1 MEDSKETPTLEAETQ
16 ETPPAA
22 ESTEIQSAEE
32 QTQLTHKEGELIR
45 IGGEH
50 ADADGIDPLK
60 RSKKFSWKSFG
71 GPGFIFSLVFHGIL
85 LVVAVFLVVRH
96 IVDKPVEEPDAFVT
110 GAGGG
115 NNGDNARM
123 NNQRM
128 KPRQSMMQTKSR
140 ITSKS
145 SKSAIALPEMPVV
158 AMNASF
164 SGGGMGGEPSSGFG
178 GGGGGGIGKGLGKGI
193 GNGSNFLAGFGSRT
207 KSKTALEGYL
217 FDLKVRANGTTIAT
231 IAPGDQGKR
240 KEELHKVFTLMD
252 TKNYGATELKRD
264 YARAPT
270 ALYATRV
277 FIVND
282 KGQALDATKA
292 TEAFADPPIDKGGKP
307 PFKAPGW
314 LCYYKGKFSVPED
327 GEYRFVGMGDDAMIV
342 RVDKKTVLYAFWP
355 GEGHGPAVKY
365 QQGWEPKNFCGQG
378 GTDGTNIPQRGQ
390 RQSLYKGS
398 WKTMKKGH
406 NYTIEVAFG
415 EAAGGL
421 GGACLGLQKKG
432 KDDDNNFPMFTLE
445 PLDEVPAWGIGE
457 TGRYNVTGNFVAR

>member
-1 MEDSKETPTLEAETQ
+1 MENSKETPPLDV
-16 ETPPAA
+16 ETPSAA
-22 ESTEIQSAEE
+22 ESTEIQSAE
-32 QTQLTHKEGELIR
+32 QQAQLQHKEGELVR
-45 IGGEH
+45 VGGEH
-50 ADADGIDPLK
+50 ANSEGIDPLK
-60 RSKKFSWKSFG
+60 RSKKFSWKTFG
-71 GPGFIFSLVFHGIL
+71 GDGFIFSLVFHGIL

-96 IVDKPVEEPDAFVT
+96 IVDKPIEEPDAFVT

-140 ITSKS
+140 IMSKS

-164 SGGGMGGEPSSGFG
+164 SGGSMGSGEPSSGFG
-178 GGGGGGIGKGLGKGI
+178 GGGGGGIGKGLGKGV

-217 FDLKVRANGTTIAT
+217 FDLKCRANGTTIAT
-231 IAPGDQGKR
+231 VAPGDQGKR
-240 KEELHKVFTLMD
+240 KEELHKVLSLMD

-264 YARAPT
+264 YARAQT
-270 ALYATRV
+270 ALYATRIFV
-277 FIVND
+277 VGGD
-282 KGQALDATKA
+282 GKALSATRA

-378 GTDGTNIPQRGQ
+378 GTDGTNLPARGQ
-390 RQSLYKGS
+390 RESLYKGT
-398 WKTMKKGH
+398 WKSMKKGRK
-406 NYTIEVAFG
+406 YTIEVAFG

-421 GGACLGLQKKG
+421 GGACLGLQRKG

-445 PLDEVPAWGIGE
+445 PLDEVPAWNVGE
-457 TGRYNVTGNFVAR
+457 TGRYNVTGNFVAH